1 MNKTDFNL
9 IIENYL
15 RNPFRSFGLSLLI
28 ALLASVLL
36 VGGLLSLSLSKGLNR
51 LSSRLGADVIVIP
64 QGSEINDQTILLQ
77 GDSKYAYLPQGALE
91 FIRGLAGVE
100 QATPQYFLTTL
111 SSSCCEQKVMII
123 GFDPASDFVI
133 QPWIREVLTDKLPK
147 GAIVV
152 GSDISVGEK
161 KTVKFFDHE
170 YPVAASL
177 EPVGNK
183 LDQAVFVDVAT
194 LAQIREAAKAKG
206 VVFLHQDVRSN
217 GSDAPLYSSVL
228 IKLRAGADIDRLS
241 QEIHTRFDGVQIRTR
256 KDLFSG
262 LEKSANFLQI
272 VVWSIVGL
280 FLVIAVAAIVISFS
294 LSTRERRREYALLRI
309 VGYARKRLRTLV
321 LGESLLVSAVGTY
334 IGLLFSTVAFF
345 TFKIW
350 IGEHV
355 SVPFIVPGNAE
366 IAAVYAVV
374 VLLLHSVGPVAV
386 YGVANKVSNIDAY
399 AALRE
404 VEH

>member
-15 RNPFRSFGLSLLI
+15 RNPFRSLGLSLLI

-51 LSSRLGADVIVIP
+51 LSSRLGADAIVIP
-64 QGSEINDQTILLQ
+64 QGSEINDQSVLLQ
-77 GDSKYAYLPQGALE
+77 GDSKYAYLPQGTLE
-91 FIRGLAGVE
+91 FIRGLADVE
-100 QATPQYFLTTL
+100 VATPQYFLTTL
-111 SSSCCEQKVMII
+111 SSSCCEQKVMIV

-161 KTVKFFDHE
+161 RTVKFFDHE

-194 LAQIREAAKAKG
+194 LARIREAAKAKG
-206 VVFLHQDVRSN
+206 VIFLHENFES
-217 GSDAPLYSSVL
+217 YSSIL

-241 QEIHTRFDGVQIRTR
+241 QYVHTRFDGVQIRTR

-280 FLVIAVAAIVISFS
+280 FLVIAIAAIVVSFS

-309 VGYARKRLRTLV
+309 VGFARRRLRTLV
-321 LGESLLVSAVGTY
+321 LGESLLVSAVGAY
-334 IGLLFSTVAFF
+334 IGLLLSSVAFF

-355 SVPFIVPGNAE
+355 GVPFIVPSNAE

-374 VLLLHSVGPVAV
+374 ILLLHSVGPVAV
-386 YGVANKVSNIDAY
+386 YGVANRVSHIDAY